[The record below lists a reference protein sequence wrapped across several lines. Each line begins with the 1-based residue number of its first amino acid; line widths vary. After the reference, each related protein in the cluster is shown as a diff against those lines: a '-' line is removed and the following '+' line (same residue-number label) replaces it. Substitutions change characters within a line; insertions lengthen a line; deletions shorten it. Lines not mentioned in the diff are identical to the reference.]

1 MKRRHVHLLFGL
13 TALAFGLLA
22 GYHGVRL
29 QRAERLNAAIASSNA
44 EGFGSKLPEAG
55 GGRGGGGS
63 RARGSGKLPEA
74 ALARAVVLS
83 RAGDYEAAVKT
94 YKALIHG
101 GRVDLRRIALY
112 NLGNLHMHQALQGG
126 SDAALESLPLVE
138 LAKQSYRDLLR
149 EHPGDWDARYNLERT
164 LWLTPEV
171 AEEGNDESRPTH
183 FQRRTVRALP
193 DFRLELP

>member
-29 QRAERLNAAIASSNA
+29 QRAERVNAAIASSNA
-44 EGFGSKLPEAG
+44 EGFG
-55 GGRGGGGS
+55 
-63 RARGSGKLPEA
+63 GKLPEA